1 MAIIPNDYSVD
12 SSKNIRRISG
22 TQVDTIYDLHRFLQS
37 KATDLTPTG
46 DDLVSMLTPNPS
58 KLDGT
63 GSTIKPMSM
72 TLLNGFNVDNT
83 LTQKLKFG
91 SISQNSDNDIWVGVK
106 TKGTPFVTGTSIYI
120 TQNGNKITKFWSNG
134 GHIQILV
141 KAKDSGSYI
150 DSGLLT
156 IWSREY
162 GKSYSN
168 DTIDLTPGSE
178 QIASCTA
185 ELLSWITLSYSSAIA
200 LSSKVSISIGDVNYD
215 AGDGNGSKLYKGTIA
230 LSGGITTTEAA
241 QYLQAICS
249 ENSTTTI
256 NGTLGW
262 KYTKLHSS
270 YTANTSAPF
279 GAIAGGKWFVAQ
291 GWLVTGTLPV
301 DSQNYQMI
309 SHDGTAIANPTF
321 TLVSVSGIPIG
332 AQVLVVRDTY
342 NTEYTLNGSHSI
354 GATTITINESIML
367 DTPETGPIRIG
378 GDRYQYTSYNTSTK
392 QFTLSTGLTNNYN
405 TSTATFVPYID
416 KTATSSTENSSAI
429 QFVSSVTLLCRVRR
443 EGINDK
449 KPYTSQ
455 FTLNSSGASLNI
467 NMEDDV

>member
-1 MAIIPNDYSVD
+1 M
-12 SSKNIRRISG
+12 
-22 TQVDTIYDLHRFLQS
+22 
-37 KATDLTPTG
+37 
-46 DDLVSMLTPNPS
+46 
-58 KLDGT
+58 
-63 GSTIKPMSM
+63 
-72 TLLNGFNVDNT
+72 
-83 LTQKLKFG
+83 
-91 SISQNSDNDIWVGVK
+91 
-106 TKGTPFVTGTSIYI
+106 
-120 TQNGNKITKFWSNG
+120 
-134 GHIQILV
+134 
-141 KAKDSGSYI
+141 
-150 DSGLLT
+150 
-156 IWSREY
+156 
-162 GKSYSN
+162 
-168 DTIDLTPGSE
+168 
-178 QIASCTA
+178 
-185 ELLSWITLSYSSAIA
+185 
-200 LSSKVSISIGDVNYD
+200 NYD